1 MKIKATFALTALAL
15 LSACGSDDPAPDNG
29 TPADGG
35 APAGEVLGG
44 TISDD
49 MLALDQLTSQSPPAE
64 ANGDMS
70 GAADT
75 ASSDAPEPPADT
87 LVRGQPASAAEP
99 PAQEPPP
106 PPETALPVAP
116 ALRPEAE

>member
-64 ANGDMS
+64 ANGDTS

-75 ASSDAPEPPADT
+75 ASSDAPEPP
-87 LVRGQPASAAEP
+87 V
-99 PAQEPPP
+99 QEPPP